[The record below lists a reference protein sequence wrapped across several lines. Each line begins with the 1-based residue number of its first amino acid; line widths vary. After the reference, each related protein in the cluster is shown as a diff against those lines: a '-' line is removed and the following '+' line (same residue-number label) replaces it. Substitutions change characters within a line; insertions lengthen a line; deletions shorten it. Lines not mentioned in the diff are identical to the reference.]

1 MRLRPLQI
9 FFLTFCLC
17 SISQAYSVL
26 THEAIIDATWKDNLQ
41 PLLLKRFPAATEDE
55 LTKAHAYAYGGAI
68 IQDIGYYPFGAR
80 FVSDLTHY
88 VRSGDLIL
96 NLLSESQDLNE
107 YAFAL
112 GALAHYAADNLGH
125 KAVNRA
131 VPMLF
136 PKIRKEFGDV
146 ATYADNAASHIK
158 AEFAFDVA
166 QVAEGNYAPDSY
178 HHFIG
183 FEVSEVELERAFA
196 KTYTL
201 ELSSL
206 ITNKSLAFGTYRFAV
221 SSLIPAMT
229 KAAWSMK
236 AKELMKSRPGITKQ
250 KFIYNLSRASYH
262 KDWGREYQRPG
273 FRARLIAF
281 LFRVIPK
288 VGPFKAFAFH
298 PPTPETEKMFMESV
312 NKTLDQYR
320 ALLAAHGQ
328 GALKLPNE
336 NFDIGEPIKAG
347 KYRLADDAYATILD
361 KLHGKPVPAEL
372 RADILAFYSDLN
384 APFATKKDPKA
395 WQKVLQEL
403 DELKAARPSES
414 AGGVKY

>member
-1 MRLRPLQI
+1 LRLRPLQI

-136 PKIRKEFGDV
+136 PKIRKEFGDI

-183 FEVSEVELERAFA
+183 FEVSEAELERAFA

-201 ELSSL
+201 DLSSL

-236 AKELMKSRPGITKQ
+236 AKELMQSRPGITKQ

-347 KYRLADDAYATILD
+347 KYRLADDAYATLLD
-361 KLHGKPVPAEL
+361 KLHGKPVPPEL

-403 DELKAARPSES
+403 DELKAAKPEAYR
-414 AGGVKY
+414 

>member
-1 MRLRPLQI
+1 LRLRPLQI

-68 IQDIGYYPFGAR
+68 IQDIGYYPFGATL
-80 FVSDLTHY
+80 VSDLTHY
-88 VRSGDLIL
+88 VRSGDFIL

-136 PKIRKEFGDV
+136 PKIRKKFGDI

-166 QVAEGNYAPDSY
+166 QVAEENYAPDSY

-183 FEVSEVELERAFA
+183 FEVSEAELERAFV

-206 ITNKSLAFGTYRFAV
+206 IKNKPLAFGTYRFAV

-250 KFIYNLSRASYH
+250 KFVYNLSRASYH
-262 KDWGREYQRPG
+262 KDWGREYQKPG

-347 KYRLADDAYATILD
+347 KYRLADDAYATLID
-361 KLHGKPVPAEL
+361 KLHGKPVPPEL

-384 APFATKKDPKA
+384 VPFATKKDLKA

-403 DELKAARPSES
+403 DELKAAKPSEVS
-414 AGGVKY
+414 R

>member
-1 MRLRPLQI
+1 LRLRPLQI

-136 PKIRKEFGDV
+136 PKIRKEFGDI

-183 FEVSEVELERAFA
+183 FEVSEAELERAFA

-201 ELSSL
+201 DLSSL

-236 AKELMKSRPGITKQ
+236 AKELMQSRPGITKQ

-328 GALKLPNE
+328 GALRLPNE

-347 KYRLADDAYATILD
+347 KYRLADDAYATLLD
-361 KLHGKPVPAEL
+361 KLHGKPVPPEL

-403 DELKAARPSES
+403 DELKAAKPEAYR
-414 AGGVKY
+414 

>member
-1 MRLRPLQI
+1 LRFPPLQI
-9 FFLTFCLC
+9 LVIAFYICPP
-17 SISQAYSVL
+17 SHAYSIL
-26 THEAIIDATWKDNLQ
+26 THEAIIDATWKDNIQ
-41 PLLLKRFPAATEDE
+41 PLLLKRFPAASEEE
-55 LTKAHAYAYGGAI
+55 LKKAHAYAYGGAI
-68 IQDIGYYPFGAR
+68 IQDIGYYPFGSR

-88 VRSGDLIL
+88 VRSGDFIL
-96 NLLSESQDLNE
+96 NLLSEARDLNE

-112 GALAHYAADNLGH
+112 GSLAHYPADNDGH

-136 PKIRKEFGDV
+136 PKIRKRFGDT

-166 QVAEGNYAPDSY
+166 QIAQGNYAPDSY
-178 HHFIG
+178 HQFIG
-183 FEVSEVELERAFA
+183 FEVSEAALERAFT

-206 ITNKSLAFGTYRFAV
+206 ITNKSLALGTYRFAV

-229 KAAWSMK
+229 KAAWSFK
-236 AKELMKSRPGITKQ
+236 GKELMQSQPGVTKR
-250 KFIYNLSRASYH
+250 KFIYNLSRASYQ
-262 KDWGREYQRPG
+262 KDWGNEYSKPG

-281 LFRVIPK
+281 LMRVIPK
-288 VGPFKAFAFH
+288 VGPLKAFAFH

-312 NKTLDQYR
+312 NQTLDQYR

-328 GALKLPNE
+328 DALKLPNE
-336 NFDIGEPIKAG
+336 NFDLGEPIKPG
-347 KYRLADDAYATILD
+347 KYRLADEAYATLLD
-361 KLHGKPVPAEL
+361 KLHGKPIPPEL
-372 RADILAFYSDLN
+372 RDDILGFYADLS
-384 APFATKKDPKA
+384 APFDTKNDPKV

-403 DELKAARPSES
+403 DRLKAGKAE
-414 AGGVKY
+414 AGR